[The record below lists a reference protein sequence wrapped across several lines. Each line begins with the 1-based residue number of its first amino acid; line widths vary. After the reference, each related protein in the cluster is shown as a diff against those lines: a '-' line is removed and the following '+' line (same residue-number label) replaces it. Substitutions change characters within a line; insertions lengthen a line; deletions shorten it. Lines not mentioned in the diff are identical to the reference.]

1 MNENIY
7 LPRFEFHVVLLK
19 IQFFWNMTFCQ
30 LINKGNKGKQY
41 NAEGE
46 GVNF

>member
-1 MNENIY
+1 
-7 LPRFEFHVVLLK
+7 
-19 IQFFWNMTFCQ
+19 MTLCQ

-46 GVNF
+46 GVLF

>member
-1 MNENIY
+1 
-7 LPRFEFHVVLLK
+7 
-19 IQFFWNMTFCQ
+19 MTLCQ

-46 GVNF
+46 GVHF